1 MRSPS
6 AIASALKRR
15 VGANVKR
22 LRLAAKLTQRQVAE
36 RAGLDLR
43 HLIKIEHA
51 QANVT
56 ISTLVRLANAF
67 GVDVPALLE
76 RPPRR

>member
-1 MRSPS
+1 MRDSS
-6 AIASALKRR
+6 ALASALKRR
-15 VGANVKR
+15 VGANVRR
-22 LRLAAKLTQRQVAE
+22 LRLAAKLTQRQAAE

-56 ISTLVRLANAF
+56 ISTLVKLANAF
-67 GVDVPALLE
+67 GVDIAAVLE
-76 RPPRR
+76 RPSWR

>member
-1 MRSPS
+1 MRDPS
-6 AIASALKRR
+6 ALASALKRR
-15 VGANVKR
+15 VAANVKA
-22 LRLAAKLTQRQVAE
+22 LRLAAK
-36 RAGLDLR
+36 LDLR

-56 ISTLVRLANAF
+56 IASLVRLANAF
-67 GVDVPALLE
+67 RVDVPALLE